1 MNLSI
6 PQAELKN
13 YLGKQLEY
21 FFPDNVYFRGGDVDK
36 AFSLALDKMEYCCSH
51 INFRH
56 FCVDGE
62 VNFKHNYSDQY
73 SMFLY
78 FVSKSLWELSENRPI
93 CDKLVLLNRSLHSI
107 LVPYTVNLP
116 DIFLFVHPIG
126 SILGNV
132 EYSNYLVIL
141 QEVTINT
148 DENVRL
154 GEGVFLSAGSK
165 IIGNSKIGDRSSV
178 GVNTVV
184 HNCEVP
190 NDSIIYTNSD
200 GKIII
205 KPRTKEC
212 RAQSYFKKF

>member
-6 PQAELKN
+6 SKLELKD
-13 YLGKQLEY
+13 YLRNQLEF
-21 FFPDNVYFRGGDVDK
+21 FFPDNILFRGHDVDI
-36 AFSLALDKMEYCCSH
+36 AFDMALDRLEYCCSY
-51 INFRH
+51 IDFRH
-56 FCVDGE
+56 FCVDGQ

-78 FVSKSLWELSENRPI
+78 FVSKSLWEVSENKPI

-126 SILGNV
+126 TILGNV

-148 DENVRL
+148 DEKVKI

-165 IIGNSKIGDRSSV
+165 IIGNSTIGDRSSV

-184 HNCEVP
+184 YNRVVP
-190 NDSIIYTNSD
+190 DDSIIYTDSS
-200 GKIII
+200 GKIIV
-205 KPRTKEC
+205 KPRKKEC
-212 RAQSYFKKF
+212 MAQNYFVKF